1 MIRHVSSLARFCR
14 IVLGYNLA
22 VILWGAY
29 VRASGSGA
37 GCGGHWPLCN
47 GTVMPRGRS
56 ATEWIEYSHRVS
68 SGLVLVLAVVLVVW
82 ACRAAPRGHE
92 VRRAAVLALVFTL
105 SEAALGAGLVL
116 FRLVAHDESLARA
129 LVTGG
134 HLLNTL
140 LLLGA
145 LTMALRAAG
154 GISSRAGAAA
164 VSGASSTVALANG
177 LGASTGVGAGAA
189 AVSGAP
195 SAAAARGRGAGPR
208 GGGRQPRRLGWQ
220 MALGLAAIM
229 ALAATGAVAA
239 LGDTLFP
246 AGSLSQGLAADLS
259 PASHLLVRL
268 RTLHPLLAVAA
279 GIYLFFLC
287 DLVATAAPAARRDA
301 RRVRLLVLAQGAIGV
316 VNIGLLAPIWL
327 QLTHLL
333 VADLL
338 WIALVLMALAC
349 RLPQP
354 AALPVLTARADL
366 VEILRS
372 GGPDPTFF
380 SDIADLDGGLEELEA
395 RWRDEVYRPSGP

>member
-1 MIRHVSSLARFCR
+1 MIRHVSTLARFCR

-68 SGLVLVLAVVLVVW
+68 SGLVLVLAVVLVLW

-92 VRRAAVLALVFTL
+92 VRRAAVLVLVFTL

-154 GISSRAGAAA
+154 GISAGGGGVAAVAGASATGA
-164 VSGASSTVALANG
+164 GVLGGAS
-177 LGASTGVGAGAA
+177 
-189 AVSGAP
+189 
-195 SAAAARGRGAGPR
+195 GPA
-208 GGGRQPRRLGWQ
+208 GGGGQPRPLRWQ

-259 PASHLLVRL
+259 PASHFLVRL

-287 DLVATAAPAARRDA
+287 DHVATAVPAARRDA
-301 RRVRLLVLAQGAIGV
+301 VRVRLLVLAQGAIGV

-354 AALPVLTARADL
+354 AALPVFTARADL

-395 RWRDEVYRPSGP
+395 RWRDDVYRPSGS